1 MKIKELRIVKP
12 DIKNQGVARK
22 DMPQIATKDYPEFL
36 DYLKEKGGDIVKK
49 TLNAKELKP
58 IQGEFS
64 DAGVEKA
71 IAKGKLDKPII
82 SSNDGYIIDG
92 HHRWLAGY
100 NTDSDVKVYEVNMP
114 VSELMKVVKEF
125 PKTTYKGMYK
135 RGIPAYETMPAYNLK
150 QAEKNGQKFFVDK
163 NNTNKNFGFY
173 EDYANFYYVDENSV
187 KQSNAM
193 KVLHALEMRRDNNPF
208 PVKLNDEDGPE
219 VVRVKPE
226 TAKKLLNLYY
236 NTTKDKQSKFEKMV
250 NTFDGFKKLLK
261 MADPNNPMAENQ
273 DQKKNLKNQ
282 K

>member
-12 DIKNQGVARK
+12 DVKNQGVARK

-58 IQGEFS
+58 IQSEFS

-100 NTDSDVKVYEVNMP
+100 NTDSDVKVYEINMP

-125 PKTTYKGMYK
+125 PKTTYKGMYE

-163 NNTNKNFGFY
+163 NKPNTDFGVY
-173 EDYANFYYVDENSV
+173 EDYAVFYHINEDGV

-193 KVLHALEMRRDNNPF
+193 KVLHQLDARKDNTPF
-208 PVKLNDEDGPE
+208 PIRLRDQDGPE
-219 VVRVKPE
+219 VMSVKPD
-226 TAKKLLNLYY
+226 TAKKLLKLYY
-236 NTTKDKQSKFEKMV
+236 KAGKDSQSKFVQMV
-250 NTFDGFKKLLK
+250 DTLDGFKKLVK
-261 MADPNNPMAENQ
+261 MVENHSK
-273 DQKKNLKNQ
+273 KKNLKNQ